1 MKKLILVILLICLL
15 VIPVAMSEE
24 IKLLDDAEMDAGR
37 IELEI
42 DGISDESFVEEE
54 ISFELSDMQLVESM
68 ETEAEYSL
76 ISQNAAEV
84 VIDENIFPNDA
95 FRAYISR
102 NVDTDGNGVLSEEE
116 INVVREINVEN
127 ERRIDSLKGIELF
140 PMLTSLDCSG
150 QNLTTL
156 DVSHNTLLTN
166 LDCSGNDL
174 TDLNLS
180 GNIVLSS
187 LDCSSNELKSLD
199 LQDNT
204 SLIKLDCGTNELKA
218 LDLRNNTR
226 LEYVECCHNYFI
238 ASLDVTYNPDLV
250 HLCCESDGMRSLVL
264 GDNENL
270 EHLSCGNNELM
281 ELDLSHCRFLDSIN
295 YAQNYIG
302 KLDIT
307 GCHRLISKI
316 ESNQLGTDDDGALCY
331 FDSNR
336 NFVLGPIDRY
346 TPIIADG
353 EELYKGKA
361 NPYLLDNSDCAV
373 GMKRNIFWNKDMWW
387 GPTSVGF
394 EVSECSFKSSNTSV
408 ISVTDEGVI
417 SCKKQGKAK
426 VTMTASNGYRAVA
439 EIKVKAAPWKVTLD
453 RKKGTLEIGETGQL
467 KATIP
472 KHTLTELKWSSS
484 NKAVAT
490 VSSSGL
496 VTAVGLGTTTITVK
510 THNGKKATCKVTV
523 IDPTIPTKVK
533 LNKSG
538 TVKLKKGKTLQLK
551 ATVSPSTA
559 QTTLTWK
566 SGNKKVATVTQDG
579 LVEAKK
585 KGTTTI
591 TVVTGNGKTAK
602 VKIKVV

>member
-1 MKKLILVILLICLL
+1 MRKLIAVIMMICMLVM
-15 VIPVAMSEE
+15 PVATSEE
-24 IKLLDDAEMDAGR
+24 EIELSDDVEMDAGR

-68 ETEAEYSL
+68 VTEAEYSL

-84 VIDENIFPNDA
+84 VIDENNFPNDA

-150 QNLTTL
+150 HNLTTL

-174 TDLNLS
+174 TTLNLS
-180 GNIVLSS
+180 ANIVLSS

-199 LQDNT
+199 LHNNA
-204 SLIKLDCGTNELKA
+204 SLIKLDCATNELES
-218 LDLRNNTR
+218 LDLSNNTR
-226 LEYVECCHNYFI
+226 LEYVECCHNSSI
-238 ASLDVTYNPDLV
+238 ASLDVTNNPDLV
-250 HLCCESDGMRSLVL
+250 HLCCERNEMRHLELGYNGSLEEL
-264 GDNENL
+264 FCEG
-270 EHLSCGNNELM
+270 NELK
-281 ELDLSHCRFLDSIN
+281 ELDLSHCSYLNNIA

-302 KLDIT
+302 KLDISE
-307 GCHRLISKI
+307 CRKLINKI
-316 ESNQLGTDDDGALCY
+316 KISHLEPDYDGMDY
-331 FDSNR
+331 VDGYGNY
-336 NFVLGPIDRY
+336 VLGPIDYY
-346 TPIIADG
+346 TTIIADG
-353 EELYKGKA
+353 KELYKGGA
-361 NPYLLDNSDCAV
+361 NPGLLDNRDCAV
-373 GMKRNIFWNKDMWW
+373 GMKRNIFWNEDMWW
-387 GPTSVGF
+387 PPTDYGF
-394 EVSECSFKSSNTSV
+394 ELSECSFKSSNTS
-408 ISVTDEGVI
+408 IIEVTDEGVI

-439 EIKVKAAPWKVTLD
+439 EIKVKAAPWKVDLD
-453 RKKGTLEIGETGQL
+453 RKKVTLDIGETGQL

-472 KHTLTELKWSSS
+472 KHTLTKLKWSSS

-490 VSSSGL
+490 VNNSGL

-523 IDPTIPTKVK
+523 IDPAVPTKVK

-559 QTTLTWK
+559 ETTLTWK
-566 SGNKKVATVTQDG
+566 SSKEKIATVTQDG
-579 LVEAKK
+579 LVTAKK